1 MGIFEGHFTNW
12 PASHREGG
20 KLFYHPQGSRSH
32 TLSYIALHH
41 DLCWWGLHDR
51 LFFLILLR
59 GYVDLS
65 QIRGIKKSW
74 YGLLQEEDTWNLLG
88 FPQFTVP
95 SVLPLLS
102 PPTNPDP
109 SYTNSWLIPWIS
121 SVVPIKLGGC
131 IIDNSPCCSPKY
143 VDSRESREWY
153 KQSSFL
159 IRSTIQPHRNYPGWT
174 LGSRC
179 LLWPPFSLL
188 HNPSKVCLLL
198 YPFLPRQGTQ
208 VLGPPW
214 RGNSDFYSF
223 RSSESLQWNIYKATV
238 NILINLDCISWK
250 TFRYY

>member
-32 TLSYIALHH
+32 TLFYIALHH

-51 LFFLILLR
+51 SFFLILLR

-74 YGLLQEEDTWNLLG
+74 SGLLQEEDTWNLLG
-88 FPQFTVP
+88 FHQFTVP

-121 SVVPIKLGGC
+121 SVVPIKWEDVLLISPPVVPLNMWTPGSPGSDTNSPLSLSGQLSSLTETTQDGPWGVAAYFGLPPLSSTIPVRFIYSYTHSSHAKAHRFWVHLGGE
-131 IIDNSPCCSPKY
+131 I
-143 VDSRESREWY
+143 
-153 KQSSFL
+153 L
-159 IRSTIQPHRNYPGWT
+159 IFTA
-174 LGSRC
+174 
-179 LLWPPFSLL
+179 
-188 HNPSKVCLLL
+188 
-198 YPFLPRQGTQ
+198 
-208 VLGPPW
+208 LGPL
-214 RGNSDFYSF
+214 SLYS
-223 RSSESLQWNIYKATV
+223 E
-238 NILINLDCISWK
+238 
-250 TFRYY
+250 TFTRQL